1 MGTKRKTTKLKLLA
15 ISRWLGSIPSLA
27 YALVYLFLIPSFAF
41 VYYELPGHFY
51 HSTLQYEGSSTTEYE
66 ELTRDLSV
74 LMYKQREKA
83 KPGPDTH
90 IYPSVIE
97 GRPHY
102 WAAYVD
108 HIENLSIEDESISFI
123 LRGNYYAAGV
133 PGKENDKEE
142 YEKKDIRSFSIPA
155 RLSYRP
161 GRVKEENGEKYEN
174 ELLTLELPDDIQR
187 LFPDR
192 ESQAIFTAA
201 LFPQVVFQKP
211 ELGLRV
217 PEGLL
222 TRIRSYASVRQI
234 GSTSS
239 GNFVRMLYL
248 SAVTITTLGF
258 GDVVPMTTASRVLV
272 SCEAILGIVLIG
284 LFLNAL
290 SFERAHLEGLAK
302 AEQIPRLKTQQ
313 DKD

>member
-1 MGTKRKTTKLKLLA
+1 M
-15 ISRWLGSIPSLA
+15 
-27 YALVYLFLIPSFAF
+27 
-41 VYYELPGHFY
+41 
-51 HSTLQYEGSSTTEYE
+51 
-66 ELTRDLSV
+66 
-74 LMYKQREKA
+74 
-83 KPGPDTH
+83 
-90 IYPSVIE
+90 
-97 GRPHY
+97 
-102 WAAYVD
+102 
-108 HIENLSIEDESISFI
+108 
-123 LRGNYYAAGV
+123 
-133 PGKENDKEE
+133 
-142 YEKKDIRSFSIPA
+142 
-155 RLSYRP
+155 SYRP
-161 GRVKEENGEKYEN
+161 GRVLKEENGELYEN

-192 ESQAIFTAA
+192 ESQAIFIAA
-201 LFPQVVFQKP
+201 LYPQVVFQKP
-211 ELGLRV
+211 VLGLRV

-302 AEQIPRLKTQQ
+302 AERLKTQQ